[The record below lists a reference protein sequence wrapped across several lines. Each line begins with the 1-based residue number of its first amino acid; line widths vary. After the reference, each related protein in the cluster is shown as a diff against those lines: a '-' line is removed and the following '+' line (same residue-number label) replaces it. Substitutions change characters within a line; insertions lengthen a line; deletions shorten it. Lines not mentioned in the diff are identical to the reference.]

1 MYLARRVRNMGS
13 MESVGM
19 KKSWNKP
26 YDRDDPAA
34 QTTDASSEGGRIVS
48 VSLTARSEYW
58 AWDISQS
65 GAEDSHKMKEEPH
78 SSSGLLSMLSHKDQR
93 DPTSTC
99 KAASTSTNLCCW
111 LASLRRPRQGE
122 GPSGIRGWHWLR
134 AALVRL
140 SSLLLVSQGNFC
152 REGW

>member
-1 MYLARRVRNMGS
+1 

-19 KKSWNKP
+19 EKSWNKP

-65 GAEDSHKMKEEPH
+65 GTEDTHKMKEEPH
-78 SSSGLLSMLSHKDQR
+78 SSSGLFHCQQLSVV
-93 DPTSTC
+93 
-99 KAASTSTNLCCW
+99 N
-111 LASLRRPRQGE
+111 
-122 GPSGIRGWHWLR
+122 I
-134 AALVRL
+134 
-140 SSLLLVSQGNFC
+140 VSQGPKGPYFHV
-152 REGW
+152 